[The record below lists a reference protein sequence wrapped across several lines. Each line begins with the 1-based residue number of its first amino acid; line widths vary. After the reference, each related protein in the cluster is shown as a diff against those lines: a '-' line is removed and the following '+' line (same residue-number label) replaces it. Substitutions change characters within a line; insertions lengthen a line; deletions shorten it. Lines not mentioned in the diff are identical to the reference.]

1 MPLRGSV
8 QAGSQRKKLSS
19 ENVDGQLTYYDDAVV
34 PQPPFKFS
42 FNRISL
48 SSAVCLSFL
57 KVFSSTVNVLLAP
70 CGSPGMWAMPR
81 LR

>member
-1 MPLRGSV
+1 MEAGALSSQSRGLVSGSGAELPRAWVPLRGSV

-48 SSAVCLSFL
+48 SSAVLS
-57 KVFSSTVNVLLAP
+57 
-70 CGSPGMWAMPR
+70 
-81 LR
+81 